1 MIRVDPPPGST
12 DLEPNYFAS
21 IEFDTPDFPW
31 MLTPAAAGSNARLRP
46 WLVLAV
52 VPRTELRFTADRP
65 LPSLT
70 ADVAELPELIDSWLW
85 AHAQVV
91 QGDTPE
97 ALDQLLSSQ
106 PQRNLSRLLCP
117 RRLEPFTAYTACLVP
132 AFEAGRLAGLGEP
145 VTGEDQLAPA
155 WDAARTQVEL
165 PVYFHWEFATGRD
178 GDFEA
183 ARRPADGRRGRGRR
197 PAGAAHGRAAV
208 QDGRPGHARVPGPA
222 DRA

>member
-52 VPRTELRFTADRP
+52 VPRTELRFTAERP
-65 LPSLT
+65 LPSLI
-70 ADVAELPELIDSWLW
+70 ADVAELPDLIDSWLW

-91 QGDTPE
+91 QGDTPD

-106 PQRNLSRLLCP
+106 PRAQPL
-117 RRLEPFTAYTACLVP
+117 AAAVP
-132 AFEAGRLAGLGEP
+132 A
-145 VTGEDQLAPA
+145 
-155 WDAARTQVEL
+155 
-165 PVYFHWEFATGRD
+165 
-178 GDFEA
+178 
-183 ARRPADGRRGRGRR
+183 
-197 PAGAAHGRAAV
+197 PAGALHGLHGVRGAGLRGRAAA
-208 QDGRPGHARVPGPA
+208 PGSASR
-222 DRA
+222 